1 MANWVTAS
9 GRTLSYLYDLAGNRT
24 RISWPD
30 GYFHAYVHDPLNR
43 VSQVQENGA
52 TSGPGLLAAY
62 TYDNRGVRITLA
74 RAGGAGAS
82 TTANGSDGSGRLVSL
97 GQNLQAPNAVAWNFG
112 YNGANPLTSNIA
124 TNRTY
129 DYAAPPAS
137 KARQRAEPVCQCQ
150 RDGLC
155 L

>member
-30 GYFHAYVHDPLNR
+30 GYFHAYVYDPLNR

-82 TTANGSDGSGRLVSL
+82 TTANGSDGSGGGWSAWGTTRPDVS
-97 GQNLQAPNAVAWNFG
+97 AVHTITVTG
-112 YNGANPLTSNIA
+112 
-124 TNRTY
+124 
-129 DYAAPPAS
+129 
-137 KARQRAEPVCQCQ
+137 
-150 RDGLC
+150 RDGLSSRRPNTSPVHRPLTISTAVWDRPSCRLRQIC